1 MVFVNI
7 KTLLFNK
14 GGRQEKENMD
24 GQAIK
29 ATLGKNIK
37 FLRFRRKFSQ
47 AVLAEKA
54 DISTIFLSNIE
65 RGNKYPK
72 PDILSRIAGA
82 LEVEVFELFKTDRV
96 PEDYKETISHLSE
109 DITKNVNSTILEV
122 FKKYLS

>member
-1 MVFVNI
+1 
-7 KTLLFNK
+7 
-14 GGRQEKENMD
+14 MD
-24 GQAIK
+24 GPAIK

-82 LEVEVFELFKTDRV
+82 LDVEVFELFKADLV
-96 PEDYKETISHLSE
+96 PEDYKETINHLSE
-109 DITKNVNSTILEV
+109 DIIKNVNLAITEV